1 MVKTLPSNSGC
12 AGSISGWG
20 AKIPHASW
28 PKHQSIKQKQC
39 CNKLNKDFQIGPHR
53 KKKNLKKKGI
63 LFLLDSRKTLMWMKY
78 GIFKNMF
85 VCF

>member
-39 CNKLNKDFQIGPHR
+39 CNKFNKDFQIGPHR
-53 KKKNLKKKGI
+53 KKK
-63 LFLLDSRKTLMWMKY
+63 S
-78 GIFKNMF
+78 
-85 VCF
+85 